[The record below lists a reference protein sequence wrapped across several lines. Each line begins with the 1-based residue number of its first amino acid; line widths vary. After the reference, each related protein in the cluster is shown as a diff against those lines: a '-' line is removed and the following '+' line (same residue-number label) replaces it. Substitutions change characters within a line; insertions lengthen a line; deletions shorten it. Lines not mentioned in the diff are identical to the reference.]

1 MFCIYLFINSIHT
14 NMRKYIYIALVLTLS
29 ISCKKH
35 KLKNA
40 ENGWSITEII
50 VNDLDYTSVYRN
62 IVSEE
67 VVYFRKKNEYAETIW
82 YVQTGQNQTNGTWEF
97 KEGKKKLEILRDG
110 GYAELWEVEELK
122 SKKMKLRRVDEA
134 TGWSYVIEYKKN

>member
-1 MFCIYLFINSIHT
+1 MYFTTVHNYMRNIICIS
-14 NMRKYIYIALVLTLS
+14 LVLVLS

-40 ENGWSITEII
+40 ENGWSIGEIF

-62 IVSEE
+62 NVSEE
-67 VVYFRKKNEYAETIW
+67 VIYFRKNNEYAETLS
-82 YVQTGQNQTNGTWEF
+82 YVQTGQNQTKGTWEF
-97 KEGKKKLEILRDG
+97 KDDKKKLEILRDG

-134 TGWSYVIEYKKN
+134 TGWSYVVEYKKN